1 MIHADVAIVGAGPAG
16 LATAIR
22 LGQLGARRFIIV
34 DRQNFP
40 RDKTCG
46 SAITP
51 AGILVL
57 KNLGVYEAIA
67 AQAHHVRKLRF
78 KFLHSRQI
86 NLQSE
91 LLVCPRR
98 VLDQLL
104 LERAQEVGGIF
115 VPNFHVSHL
124 LLRGDRVCG
133 IRSADGREIHAR
145 QTVVANGVHSTFA
158 MEQGRRRII
167 RTIMGWWE
175 TDQAECDY
183 LEFVFDRMLRP
194 YYGWHFP
201 EGPMRVNIGICY
213 EDRNDRKNARN
224 LFSSFLK
231 RHYPDVLISG
241 RQVGS
246 YKGQPISY
254 SFRTGSLTSP
264 GRIVV
269 GEAGSVV
276 DPASGEGIYQAL
288 CSGVLAGQALHEIL
302 ASRGRSSYTLK
313 QYETACRKT
322 FDQSFRLGQLI
333 RHFVGHGGLD
343 VLPKVIPNYLL
354 GGLCQGLNN
363 FHPSLRPRGTLSVF
377 SPAPDRAI
385 DAGESSDATTYLGQ
399 HHIA

>member
-16 LATAIR
+16 LATAIW

-67 AQAHHVRKLRF
+67 AQAHHVGKLRF
-78 KFLHSRQI
+78 ESLHSRQI

-201 EGPMRVNIGICY
+201 RGQCGSTSGFATKTEMTERMR
-213 EDRNDRKNARN
+213 
-224 LFSSFLK
+224 
-231 RHYPDVLISG
+231 
-241 RQVGS
+241 
-246 YKGQPISY
+246 
-254 SFRTGSLTSP
+254 
-264 GRIVV
+264 
-269 GEAGSVV
+269 
-276 DPASGEGIYQAL
+276 
-288 CSGVLAGQALHEIL
+288 
-302 ASRGRSSYTLK
+302 
-313 QYETACRKT
+313 ETY
-322 FDQSFRLGQLI
+322 FPPF
-333 RHFVGHGGLD
+333 
-343 VLPKVIPNYLL
+343 
-354 GGLCQGLNN
+354 
-363 FHPSLRPRGTLSVF
+363 
-377 SPAPDRAI
+377 
-385 DAGESSDATTYLGQ
+385 
-399 HHIA
+399 

>member
-46 SAITP
+46 GAITP

-133 IRSADGREIHAR
+133 IRGTDGRVIHAR
-145 QTVVANGVHSTFA
+145 QTVVADGVHSTFA
-158 MEQGRRRII
+158 LEEGRRRII

-194 YYGWHFP
+194 YYGWRFP
-201 EGPMRVNIGICY
+201 ERPTRVNIGICY
-213 EDRNDRKNARN
+213 EDQNDRRNART
-224 LFSSFLK
+224 LFSCFLN
-231 RHYPDVLISG
+231 RHYPNLLLHG
-241 RQVGS
+241 RQVGNS
-246 YKGQPISY
+246 KGHPISY
-254 SFRTGSLTSP
+254 SFKTGSLTSP

-269 GEAGSVV
+269 GEAGSMV
-276 DPASGEGIYQAL
+276 DPATGEGIYQAL
-288 CSGVLAGQALHEIL
+288 GSGVLAGQALHEIL
-302 ASRGRSSYTLK
+302 APGGESSYALK

-354 GGLCQGLNN
+354 GGLCKGLNN
-363 FHPSLRPRGTLSVF
+363 FHPSLRPRRTLTV
-377 SPAPDRAI
+377 
-385 DAGESSDATTYLGQ
+385 
-399 HHIA
+399 